1 MMLEESP
8 RDLDDKLVKA
18 FTKALRATHNTLY
31 KHESESHLHG
41 CDRRKPY
48 TMFDKVGIWCTHL
61 RSQLW
66 SLGAASRSHAE
77 IVKRLCDKNMWD
89 DVAVPKKHFE
99 KWKHGRGQMSYGST
113 AYFETRRVVQIP
125 NNWSHQVST
134 PKGGWEMSN
143 AKLDSL
149 LDQSMRSTD
158 YTQAVTIDSQA
169 ISRGLNDLEFGPIR
183 DMVAL
188 LEESKG
194 INEESDKVVAEL
206 CTVVEQLSE

>member
-1 MMLEESP
+1 MLVESP

-18 FTKALRATHNTLY
+18 FARALRATHNTLH
-31 KHESESHLHG
+31 KHESESHLQG
-41 CDRRKPY
+41 CERRKPY
-48 TMFDKVGIWCTHL
+48 TVFDKVGIWCTHL

-66 SLGAASRSHAE
+66 SLGEASRSHAE
-77 IVKRLCDKNMWD
+77 VVKRLCDKNMWD

-99 KWKHGRGQMSYGST
+99 KFKSSNQGHRRTTSG
-113 AYFETRRVVQIP
+113 ETRRVVQIP

-134 PKGGWEMSN
+134 PNGGWEMSN

-158 YTQAVTIDSQA
+158 YRQSVTIDSQS
-169 ISRGLNDLEFGPIR
+169 ISRGLTDLEFGPIR

-194 INEESDKVVAEL
+194 INEESEKVVAEL
-206 CTVVEQLSE
+206 CTVVELLSE